1 MNRFREDIEEE
12 EIGPEPELKAAPAPK
27 KPRTAEEK
35 MDSNSFI
42 SKLFNDGLVSK
53 EAATDALP
61 FLCFLAFLGMIYIA
75 NSHFAVNNVRRIDKL
90 NKDVKEL
97 RWEYKSLK
105 ADLMFRSKLTEV
117 AKKVDTLGIKELIE
131 PPKKIIVKSDEY

>member
-12 EIGPEPELKAAPAPK
+12 ELGPEPVLKPLLK
-27 KPRTAEEK
+27 KPKTAEEK

-53 EAATDALP
+53 EQASKALP
-61 FLCFLAFLGMIYIA
+61 FLCYLALLGMIYIG
-75 NSHFAVNNVRRIDKL
+75 NSHFAMNNLRTINKL
-90 NKDVKEL
+90 NTEVKEL

>member
-1 MNRFREDIEEE
+1 MNRLREDIEEE
-12 EIGPEPELKAAPAPK
+12 MGPEPVLKPKAK

-35 MDSNSFI
+35 MDGNSFVT
-42 SKLFNDGLVSK
+42 KLFNEGLVSK
-53 EAATDALP
+53 EQATNALP
-61 FLCFLAFLGMIYIA
+61 FLCFLALIGMLYIG
-75 NSHFAVNNVRRIDKL
+75 NSHFAMNNLRTINKL
-90 NKDVKEL
+90 NTEVKEL